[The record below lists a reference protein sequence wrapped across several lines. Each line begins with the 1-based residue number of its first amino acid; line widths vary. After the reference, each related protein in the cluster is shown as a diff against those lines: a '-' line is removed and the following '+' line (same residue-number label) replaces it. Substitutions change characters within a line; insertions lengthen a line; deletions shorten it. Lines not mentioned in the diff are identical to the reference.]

1 MCFLNLV
8 EIGWIRSL
16 GNFDNSK
23 YAKISNLVFPMN
35 RNTKS
40 CSIQFSEKDNLII
53 KSYSKFNLEENNYKV
68 NNLPKLSKNLYLL
81 QWFQCM
87 ATYKSEHDFH
97 LTRSLTSLFRYH
109 YRIKNKM
116 FNAKNCWEVRRN
128 YYKEHFTDF
137 FYFGGCVAVVLERWK
152 QLFYNPWQGHSSVLR
167 LHCFYLSLALS
178 PCFAHSLTL
187 SLSLSHTHTHT
198 KQRQQQQRGINHFFS
213 DRMKVMMPVFF
224 CLLVRGHHFAC
235 HVAMVNI
242 CRLYKN
248 VFPCACVCLCVCVY
262 VCARARASTIAA
274 FLKIKIPLVYRTAW
288 SL

>member
-187 SLSLSHTHTHT
+187 SLSLSLTMHCVSTINKQYGHLVT
-198 KQRQQQQRGINHFFS
+198 KS
-213 DRMKVMMPVFF
+213 TS
-224 CLLVRGHHFAC
+224 CVRGFA
-235 HVAMVNI
+235 HLGKQKLVL
-242 CRLYKN
+242 RLHKAAPEWLQERHIAVSTTGN
-248 VFPCACVCLCVCVY
+248 
-262 VCARARASTIAA
+262 AS
-274 FLKIKIPLVYRTAW
+274 
-288 SL
+288 